1 MIGVRI
7 KSKNTPRGSN
17 TASAG
22 KNAKWR
28 VTVSTFGEEEAWEVG
43 QSLFSHF
50 FIHSAFGH
58 NDVLGP
64 SLGTGHT
71 NRSTS
76 SSASRLK
83 GGEDE
88 VAAEAS
94 AMQAGSGTSPGV
106 AHGEQEGPSQP
117 QLAAGRL
124 LQTPHPWLP
133 LLCCFMLPYLILSHQ
148 LGSKNCWSWA
158 FSCQILESNWW
169 TTATRRQLS

>member
-22 KNAKWR
+22 ENAKWR

-58 NDVLGP
+58 YDVLGP

-94 AMQAGSGTSPGV
+94 AMQAGSGGPRGAEGALPTPACNRQPAPNPPPLTSSAVLFHASLPNSFSPVGF
-106 AHGEQEGPSQP
+106 QK
-117 QLAAGRL
+117 L
-124 LQTPHPWLP
+124 LVMSL
-133 LLCCFMLPYLILSHQ
+133 
-148 LGSKNCWSWA
+148 
-158 FSCQILESNWW
+158 
-169 TTATRRQLS
+169 